1 MKSQKKYETYRD
13 GKLKVRKR
21 SKSSYQGK
29 IYIEKINN
37 NPRYVF
43 KSIKTDDKNYAIS
56 ELQNWCDDVQY
67 LLRNKKELPIS
78 NQKNRF
84 ITYSKDYI
92 DNFDRKDNA
101 THKDDN
107 KYHKHLMSWIKTQ
120 KIKQVDRR
128 TLQSLLDDYLINIT
142 DSQNTKGHWFN
153 YIRKVFRYQISKDV
167 LRKEELPEFPKLKK
181 NAGKRI
187 YLDFSQ
193 YRKLIEHSIE
203 RMNESKLS
211 RRNQLA
217 RKTLNR
223 FIIFQCATGIRPDET
238 YNLNWKDITTK
249 RNTKGDKYLSIEV
262 IDGKTGD
269 RTVISKP
276 SAVEALKELKMI
288 NMEYQDLFTTLKLD
302 KNKVFPFKMSSSNRS
317 LLKSANLYEDKSIN
331 KKRDIKT
338 YRHTYIS
345 WGVIKGETLFEI
357 AKNCGNSVAVIEKYY
372 ANNLTSKN
380 FENTLS
386 SFAK

>member
-238 YNLNWKDITTK
+238 YNLNWKDITNK

>member
-1 MKSQKKYETYRD
+1 MKSQNKYESYRD

-128 TLQSLLDDYLINIT
+128 TLQSLLDDYLVNIT

>member
-1 MKSQKKYETYRD
+1 MKLLEKYESFRD
-13 GKLKVRKR
+13 GELAICKQ
-21 SKSSYQGK
+21 SKSSYQGR
-29 IYIEKINN
+29 IYLGRISKKVKYI
-37 NPRYVF
+37 Y
-43 KSIKTDDKNYAIS
+43 KSIKTKDREYAIA
-56 ELQNWCDDVQY
+56 ELKNWFDEVQY
-67 LLRNKKELPIS
+67 LKRNNKELPIS

-107 KYHKHLMSWIKTQ
+107 KYHEHLMYWIKTE

-128 TLQSLLDDYLINIT
+128 TLQSLLDDYLVNIT

-153 YIRKVFRYQISKDV
+153 YIRKVFRYQISKDE
-167 LRKEELPEFPKLKK
+167 LRKEELPDFPKLKK

-203 RMNESKLS
+203 RMNQLKLS
-211 RRNQLA
+211 RRNQLI

-276 SAVEALKELKMI
+276 SAVDTLRELKMI

-386 SFAK
+386 SLA

>member
-1 MKSQKKYETYRD
+1 M
-13 GKLKVRKR
+13 
-21 SKSSYQGK
+21 
-29 IYIEKINN
+29 IYLEKINN
-37 NPRYVF
+37 IPKYVF
-43 KSIKTDDKNYAIS
+43 KSIKTNDKNFAIS
-56 ELQNWCDDVQY
+56 ELQNWCDEVHY
-67 LLRNKKELPIS
+67 LLRNNKQLPES
-78 NQKNRF
+78 NRKNRF
-84 ITYSKDYI
+84 IAYSKDYI

-101 THKDDN
+101 THKDDS
-107 KYHKHLMSWIKTQ
+107 KYHKHLIHWIKTE

-128 TLQSLLDDYLINIT
+128 TLQSLLDDYLPDIT

-153 YIRKVFRYQISKDV
+153 YIRKVFRYQISKDE
-167 LRKEELPEFPKLKK
+167 LRKEELPDFPKLKK

-203 RMNESKLS
+203 RMNQIKLS
-211 RRNQLA
+211 RRNQLI

-276 SAVEALKELKMI
+276 SAVDALRELKMI

-372 ANNLTSKN
+372 ANNLTSTN
-380 FENTLS
+380 FANSLS
-386 SFAK
+386 SFKVQN

>member
-13 GKLKVRKR
+13 GRLKIRKR
-21 SKSSYQGK
+21 SSISYQGK
-29 IYIEKINN
+29 IYLKKENHQSKFI
-37 NPRYVF
+37 Y
-43 KSIKTDDKNYAIS
+43 KSIKTDDKNFAIS
-56 ELQNWCDDVQY
+56 ELQNWCDDIQY
-67 LLRNKKELPIS
+67 SLRNKIELPIS

-84 ITYSKDYI
+84 IIFSKDYI
-92 DNFDRKDNA
+92 KNFDRKDNA

-107 KYHKHLMSWIKTQ
+107 KYHEHLMSWIKTQ
-120 KIKQVDRR
+120 KIQQVDRR

-167 LRKEELPEFPKLKK
+167 LKRDEVPEFPKLKK

-193 YRKLIEHSIE
+193 YRKLIDHSIE

-238 YNLNWKDITTK
+238 YNLNWKDITNK

-276 SAVEALKELKMI
+276 SAVDALRELKMI